1 MTETFTYPEHYAS
14 IILHTNDMTQEEYY
28 PVDISLECR
37 AYRHK

>member
-14 IILHTNDMTQEEYY
+14 IISHTNDMTQEEYY
-28 PVDISLECR
+28 LVDISLECR